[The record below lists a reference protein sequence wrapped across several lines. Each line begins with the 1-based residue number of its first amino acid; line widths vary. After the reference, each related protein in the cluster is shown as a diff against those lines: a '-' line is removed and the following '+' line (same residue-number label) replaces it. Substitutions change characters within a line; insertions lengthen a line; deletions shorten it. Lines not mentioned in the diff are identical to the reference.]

1 MTTSRHE
8 IETSETKK
16 GDVSG
21 RPQKPLWDTTD
32 GKVKD
37 GCTATADEAENI
49 EAVVKTLW
57 KRKPDSTALLR
68 H

>member
-49 EAVVKTLW
+49 EAVVKTL
-57 KRKPDSTALLR
+57 
-68 H
+68 